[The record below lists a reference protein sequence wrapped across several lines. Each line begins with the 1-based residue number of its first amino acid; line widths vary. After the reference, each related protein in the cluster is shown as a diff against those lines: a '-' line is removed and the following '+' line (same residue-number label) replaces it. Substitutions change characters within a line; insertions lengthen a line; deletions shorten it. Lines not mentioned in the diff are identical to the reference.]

1 MPIPAGAGHTASEF
15 VYEQLRRKIF
25 EKSLTSGQR
34 LPEVAIAKEMNVSR
48 TPVREALRRLESE
61 GLVQIVP
68 GWGACLASPTKQ
80 EIIDT
85 YEVRETLEIMAIR
98 KAARRITPLQI
109 CMLQEQ
115 INAEREIFIKKDLE
129 SYLKVNDDFHIIIA
143 ESSGNS
149 TLAGY
154 VRNILSRTFVQMIFF
169 DYVRNILSRTFVQMI
184 FFESFFDFD
193 TNPSLEEHIT
203 ILEALKA
210 HDEEKCA
217 ELISEH
223 LRLSMEGLKAN

>member
-129 SYLKVNDDFHIIIA
+129 SYLKVND

-149 TLAGY
+149 TLAG
-154 VRNILSRTFVQMIFF
+154 
-169 DYVRNILSRTFVQMI
+169 YVRNILSRTFVQMI

-223 LRLSMEGLKAN
+223 LRLSMEGLKAE

>member
-25 EKSLTSGQR
+25 EKSLTSGQPR
-34 LPEVAIAKEMNVSR
+34 PEVAIAKEMNVSR

-85 YEVRETLEIMAIR
+85 YEVRETLETMAIR
-98 KAARRITPLQI
+98 KAARRITPLQL

-115 INAEREIFIKKDLE
+115 INAEREVFVKKDLE

-154 VRNILSRTFVQMIFF
+154 VRNILSRI
-169 DYVRNILSRTFVQMI
+169 FVQMI

-193 TNPSLEEHIT
+193 TNPSLEEHIA
-203 ILEALKA
+203 ILEALSA

-217 ELISEH
+217 ELIREH
-223 LRLSMEGLKAN
+223 LRLSMEGLKAE

>member
-1 MPIPAGAGHTASEF
+1 MPITAGAGHTASEF

-68 GWGACLASPTKQ
+68 GWGACLASPTRQ

-85 YEVRETLEIMAIR
+85 YEVRETLEIMAVR
-98 KAARRITPLQI
+98 KAARRITPLQL
-109 CMLQEQ
+109 CLLQEQ

-129 SYLKVNDDFHIIIA
+129 SYLKVNDEFHIIIA

-154 VRNILSRTFVQMIFF
+154 VRNILSRI
-169 DYVRNILSRTFVQMI
+169 FVQMI

-210 HDEEKCA
+210 HDEERCA
-217 ELISEH
+217 ALIQEH
-223 LRLSMEGLKAN
+223 LKLSMEGLKAH